1 MSHGVLPAKAK
12 TIGELC
18 IVLNGMLP
26 KPALPNG
33 TIRARHKTGTA
44 RSHRQSPRKPRFD
57 QTPAGADIAV
67 MLWHGPDAM
76 HVIWQHNPSIY
87 AKGMF
92 NPSQGDSAAQS
103 VNLIAKQGRSTVHQG
118 DRKEDRCAC

>member
-12 TIGELC
+12 TIGELG

-33 TIRARHKTGTA
+33 TVRARRKTGVA
-44 RSHRQSPRKPRFD
+44 HRQSPRKPRFD
-57 QTPAGADIAV
+57 QTPAGADIPI
-67 MLWHGPDAM
+67 MFWHGPDAM
-76 HVIWQHNPSIY
+76 HMIGQHNPCIY

-92 NPSQGDSAAQS
+92 NPRQGDSAAQS
-103 VNLIAKQGRSTVHQG
+103 VDLIAK
-118 DRKEDRCAC
+118 